1 MKRAILLGRT
11 SYDDRDTDGR
21 NLQGQLDECR
31 EYALKKGYVI
41 VAELAEDVRG
51 VSGAILYT
59 PKLTEALEMVRNDQA
74 DVLVLREMDR
84 FARGLAKRQK

>member
-1 MKRAILLGRT
+1 MPKRAILLGRT

-41 VAELAEDVRG
+41 VAELTEDVRG

-59 PKLTEALEMVRNDQA
+59 PELARALEMARAGQA
-74 DVLVLREMDR
+74 DVLVLRELDR
-84 FARGLAKRQK
+84 LGRNLRNN